1 MQCKLLNL
9 DLFQNTPLISMPFP
23 YLIVPGFLNK
33 NELANI
39 HADYPAV
46 PGPGSYPLDLFKYE
60 NAFKALV
67 AELQGSVFRH
77 AIAEKFDINL
87 DNRPTMI
94 TVRGH
99 SQERDG
105 QIHTDTKSKIITVLL
120 YMNPSWEQPGGQLRL
135 LKNGHNIDD
144 VITEI
149 PPVEGTLL
157 VFKVSPNSWHG
168 HKPFVG
174 DRRVIQLNYVLD
186 ENVIKKEIARHHFS
200 AKVKK
205 LKSMIGLGA
214 YGSSY

>member
-1 MQCKLLNL
+1 MQYKLLNL
-9 DLFQNTPLISMPFP
+9 ELFRNTALITEPFP
-23 YLIVPGFLNK
+23 YLIVPGFITK
-33 NELANI
+33 TELTNI
-39 HADYPAV
+39 HQDYPAV
-46 PGPGSYPLDLFKYE
+46 PGPGSYPLDLFKCE
-60 NAFKALV
+60 KSFKDLIT
-67 AELQGSVFRH
+67 ELEGPDFRE
-77 AIAEKFDINL
+77 AIAEKFDIDL
-87 DNRPTMI
+87 ENRPTMI

-135 LKNGHNIDD
+135 LKNGNNIDD

-149 PPVEGTLL
+149 PPIEGTLL

-174 DRRVIQLNYVLD
+174 DRRVLQLNYVID

>member
-1 MQCKLLNL
+1 MLAKLLNL
-9 DLFQNTPLISMPFP
+9 DLFRNTSLITEPFS
-23 YLIVPGFLNK
+23 YLIVPGFINK
-33 NELANI
+33 DKLTKI
-39 HADYPAV
+39 HQDYPAV
-46 PGPGSYPLDLFKYE
+46 PGPGSYPLDLFQYGKS
-60 NAFKALV
+60 FQ
-67 AELQGSVFRH
+67 ELITELEGVEFRQV
-77 AIAEKFDINL
+77 ISEKFNINL
-87 DNRPTMI
+87 VNRPTMI

-120 YMNPSWEQPGGQLRL
+120 YMNPSWEQHGGQLRL
-135 LKNGHNIDD
+135 LKNNNNIDD

-157 VFKVSPNSWHG
+157 VFKVSNNSWHG

-174 DRRVIQLNYVLD
+174 DRRVIQMNYVLD

-205 LKSMIGLGA
+205 LKSMIGLSS

>member
-1 MQCKLLNL
+1 MNCKLLNV
-9 DLFQNTPLISMPFP
+9 DLFRHTALTTEPFP
-23 YLIVPGFLNK
+23 YIIVPGFINK

-46 PGPGSYPLDLFKYE
+46 PGPGSYPLDLFQYG
-60 NAFKALV
+60 NSFK
-67 AELQGSVFRH
+67 ELITELESEEFRC
-77 AIAEKFDINL
+77 AIAEKFNMDL
-87 DNRPTMI
+87 DNRPTLI
-94 TVRGH
+94 TVRGQ

-105 QIHTDTKSKIITVLL
+105 QIHTDTKTKIITVLL
-120 YMNPSWEQPGGQLRL
+120 YMNPSWEKPGGQLRL
-135 LKNGHNIDD
+135 LKNGQNIDD

-186 ENVIKKEIARHHFS
+186 EGVIKKEIARHHFS

-205 LKSMIGLGA
+205 LKSMFGLGSL
-214 YGSSY
+214 GSSY

>member
-1 MQCKLLNL
+1 MVCKLLNL
-9 DLFQNTPLISMPFP
+9 ELFRNTSLVTDPFP
-23 YLIVPGFLNK
+23 YLITPGFIK
-33 NELANI
+33 KDELVNI

-46 PGPGSYPLDLFKYE
+46 PGPGSYPLDLFQYGK
-60 NAFKALV
+60 AFQELI
-67 AELQGSVFRH
+67 AELQGPEFRQ
-77 AIAEKFDINL
+77 AITEKFNINL
-87 DNRPTMI
+87 QSRPTMI

-135 LKNGHNIDD
+135 LKNGNNIDD

-168 HKPFVG
+168 HKPFIG
-174 DRRVIQLNYVLD
+174 DRRVIQMNYVLD